1 MIDETLVVINI
12 ICSKNEKSRSVLV
25 ENIFKI

>member
-12 ICSKNEKSRSVLV
+12 FVLKYENNSSVLV